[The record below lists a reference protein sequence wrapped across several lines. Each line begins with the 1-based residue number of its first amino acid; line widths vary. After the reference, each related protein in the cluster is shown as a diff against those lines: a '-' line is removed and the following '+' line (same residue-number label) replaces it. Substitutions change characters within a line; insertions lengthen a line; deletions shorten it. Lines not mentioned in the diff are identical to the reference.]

1 MVHNMQSPDRCAIL
15 LDAGYIEYITRQEF
29 PNTQINYDKLVKEVS
44 AEYSLFRTFYYNCLP
59 HLDFAT
65 SEEDKN
71 LYEGKMN
78 FFEALKFLPRFE
90 VRLGALSRYEDQ
102 EGNAISF
109 HQKRVDILMVI
120 DMLQLS
126 LTKQI
131 NHLIIAT
138 GDGDLI
144 PAVQAVKQTG
154 TVVTLWHGSLRGKSA
169 PNRELFQL
177 CDERYELGR
186 IIHKI
191 QKQGR

>member
-1 MVHNMQSPDRCAIL
+1 MVNKMQIPSRCAIL

-29 PNTQINYDKLVKEVS
+29 PNIQINYEKLVKEITG
-44 AEYSLFRTFYYNCLP
+44 EYRLFRTFYYNCLP
-59 HLDFAT
+59 HLDFST
-65 SEEDKN
+65 SEDDKN

-102 EGNAISF
+102 DSNALSF
-109 HQKRVDILMVI
+109 HQKRVDILMVV
-120 DMLQLS
+120 DMMQLS
-126 LTKQI
+126 ITKQI
-131 NHLIIAT
+131 DHLIIAT

-144 PAVQAVKQTG
+144 PAVQAVKQAG
-154 TVVTLWHGSLRGKSA
+154 ILVSLWHGSLRGKSA

-177 CDERYELGR
+177 CDERHELGR